1 MTFQISA
8 VTLGVKDLQVS
19 KSFYEGLGAT
29 VEKEHPNFISLTLAD
44 GSPILGL
51 YPRDG
56 LAEMLGVS
64 PKGSGF
70 TGVKFDYNP
79 PGQGKERVDELLSK
93 VERAGGTIVKPAH
106 EAAWGGRVGIFRDP
120 DGNLWQVASY

>member
-1 MTFQISA
+1 MTVQISA

-19 KSFYEGLGAT
+19 KSFYKGIGAT
-29 VEKEHPNFISLTLAD
+29 VEQEHPSFISLKLAEA
-44 GSPILGL
+44 SPILGL

-56 LAEMLGVS
+56 LAETLGVS

-79 PGQGKERVDELLSK
+79 PGKGKNRVDELLSK
-93 VERAGGTIVKPAH
+93 VEGAGGTIVKPAH
-106 EAAWGGRVGIFRDP
+106 ETEWGGRVGIFRDP
-120 DGNLWQVASY
+120 DENLWQVASY